1 MKKNDRKRKSLKL
14 HRETIAR
21 LGETE
26 LTEAQGGNDGGGYK
40 CTGCP
45 SGCGIFPEIN
55 TQINE

>member
-21 LGETE
+21 LGEKE
-26 LTEAQGGNDGGGYK
+26 LAEAQGGNNVDNR
-40 CTGCP
+40 CTGCV